1 MTKNRNKK
9 PWPTQKV
16 MIQVYEK
23 KFWGEGEGKF
33 YSGDGSRFPCFVDP
47 YIEKVKAFLNSF
59 PSKISVCDLGFGDF
73 FVGNQLVD
81 SVSEYFAI
89 DIVPDLIEENKEKYK
104 SSNVS
109 FQCLNV
115 AEDDLP
121 KADCVII
128 RQVFQHLSNK
138 EIQAVLNKLGEYK
151 YLLLTEHIPASDFE
165 PNVDIVSGRGIR
177 LAKKSGV
184 DILANPFVFSFKNQE
199 EVLSINDEKWGGKII
214 TKLYSI

>member
-1 MTKNRNKK
+1 MTRNRNKK
-9 PWPTQKV
+9 TWPTQKA

-47 YIEKVKAFLNSF
+47 YIDKVKAFLNSF
-59 PSKISVCDLGFGDF
+59 PSKISVCDLGCGDF

-81 SVSEYFAI
+81 SVCEYFAI
-89 DIVPDLIEENKEKYK
+89 DIVPDLIEENKKKYK
-104 SSNVS
+104 ASNVS
-109 FQCLNV
+109 FQCLNI

-151 YLLLTEHIPASDFE
+151 YLLLTEHIPAFDFE

-184 DILANPFVFSFKNQE
+184 DILANPFVFSFINQK

-214 TKLYSI
+214 TNLYSI